1 MRYAILAAE
10 AARRPD
16 RAGSWRIT
24 GSAEM
29 GTRICASLPV
39 VRAASKYLRACA
51 DRVDHVGQRN
61 LQAGLDG
68 LQPVRSLHVFGR
80 LAEGSQA
87 GAVRGVGRSIS
98 RWSPVNTGRWM
109 KVTQTGDA
117 RPYPVGLC
125 PPREPRAVGATL
137 EARQDNS
144 GQEPKTLLDFARAR
158 RLLVRRLTL
167 GARSKSDPHGSIS
180 W

>member
-1 MRYAILAAE
+1 MKYAILAAE
-10 AARRPD
+10 TTQRPD

-29 GTRICASLPV
+29 GPEYARLLPV

-87 GAVRGVGRSIS
+87 GAVRGVGRSIA
-98 RWSPVNTGRWM
+98 G
-109 KVTQTGDA
+109 
-117 RPYPVGLC
+117 
-125 PPREPRAVGATL
+125 PRG
-137 EARQDNS
+137 
-144 GQEPKTLLDFARAR
+144 
-158 RLLVRRLTL
+158 
-167 GARSKSDPHGSIS
+167 
-180 W
+180 